1 MSAVASSMWEQL
13 LFKTAEPLS
22 GAEGACHVVRCSD
35 QKWEVGIGQGGR

>member
-13 LFKTAEPLS
+13 LCS

-35 QKWEVGIGQGGR
+35 KKWEVGIGQGGR